1 MKTKESEPKRSI
13 GETEKESIYQE
24 ALKKKKETNKK
35 KGRGKTE

>member
-1 MKTKESEPKRSI
+1 MKTKESESKRSI

-24 ALKKKKETNKK
+24 APKKKKTNKK